1 MPEVDAPR
9 LRGVLHQVAF
19 FIAAAAGVA
28 LVASTG
34 WQWPLAVYAASLALM
49 LGTSAAYHRGSW
61 SPRVRRWWQRADH
74 AAIFVFIAGS
84 YTPLCA
90 LALPPWPGHA
100 LLVAVWLGAGLGV
113 ARALAWPSAPRWV
126 VAGLYVALGWAMVV
140 ALPAVVHATG
150 VPLAAVILAG
160 GALYTVGAAIYAAGW
175 PDPWPRTF
183 GYHEVFHALTI
194 AAAIV
199 HFGALAT
206 LARP

>member
-1 MPEVDAPR
+1 MPEIDAPR
-9 LRGVLHQVAF
+9 LRGVLHQIAF
-19 FIAAAAGVA
+19 FVAGAAGIA
-28 LVASTG
+28 LVVSSG
-34 WQWPLAVYAASLALM
+34 WQWSLVVYAASLALM

-61 SPRVRRWWQRADH
+61 SARARRWWQRADH

-100 LLVAVWLGAGLGV
+100 LLAAVWGGAALGV

-126 VAGLYVALGWAMVV
+126 VASLYVVLGWVMIV

-150 VPLAAVILAG
+150 VPVLAVILAG

-194 AAAIV
+194 AAAIA
-199 HFGALAT
+199 HFGAVVV